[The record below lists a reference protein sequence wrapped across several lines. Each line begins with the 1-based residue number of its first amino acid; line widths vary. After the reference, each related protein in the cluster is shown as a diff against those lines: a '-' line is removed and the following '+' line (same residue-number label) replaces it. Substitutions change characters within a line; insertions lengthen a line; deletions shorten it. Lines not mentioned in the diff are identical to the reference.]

1 MISSGLSITVVL
13 YRHGQLSA
21 AVTQT
26 FAFRIKTFIVIKTA
40 SQNSPS
46 CLKGNP
52 ISRWFIGFG
61 YFVDDGLF
69 FKNYLC
75 NSAVWPGQYP
85 LQKRKIPSGAI
96 LN

>member
-69 FKNYLC
+69 SKIIYVIQQHGLANIHFKKGKY
-75 NSAVWPGQYP
+75 PQEQY
-85 LQKRKIPSGAI
+85 
-96 LN
+96 

>member
-69 FKNYLC
+69 CKH
-75 NSAVWPGQYP
+75 
-85 LQKRKIPSGAI
+85 
-96 LN
+96 